1 MFALYN
7 TNMQTSTFIPV
18 STTQAA
24 MPAGQSQ
31 VVVRIPQKTGFVVSG
46 IMVLDSTAT
55 LTSYGV
61 NGIVNT
67 SQGPYGLQRNLI
79 GFIAGDLSGGVPLP
93 TCITS
98 TGPAGAAAAVQM
110 PGVIASQSTAGALFI
125 NTFGLASD
133 SDVTLLVDTA
143 RCSRN
148 QQNLRSSNDRTR
160 QCEPTDST
168 ASIGRSQDRHT
179 KGYS

>member
-1 MFALYN
+1 
-7 TNMQTSTFIPV
+7 MQTATFVPV

-46 IMVLDSTAT
+46 IMVFDNTAT
-55 LTSYGV
+55 LTSFGA

-93 TCITS
+93 TTITS
-98 TGPAGAAAAVQM
+98 AGPGAGAGPIQT
-110 PGVIASQSTAGALFI
+110 PGVIAGQSTAGALFI

-143 RCSRN
+143 AVAAGINRTFVPVMTATVN
-148 QQNLRSSNDRTR
+148 ANLPTQPRQLAAAKSDTQKAILDRV
-160 QCEPTDST
+160 DV
-168 ASIGRSQDRHT
+168 
-179 KGYS
+179 